1 MASNWAS
8 GIQVVTA
15 PQVGEPK
22 RVTLVVP
29 YYQNALFLETQAQ
42 VWRTYPSEASI
53 VLVDDGSP
61 EPAKLPS
68 DLASARLFR
77 IDQDVPWNWLAAR
90 NIGAHHASDGWL
102 LLTDMDHVVPLD
114 TMRNVVHGQH
124 DPKVVYGFSRRE
136 HTGAEI
142 PPHSASF
149 LMTRDMFWKI
159 GGYDEALSGHYG
171 TDGVYRKEIRKH
183 AKMQILS
190 DVLVRYEYVD
200 DSSTSAY
207 QRKLPTDTA
216 AIQRLVSSRP
226 STWTPRVLSFP
237 YHEVAL

>member
-8 GIQVVTA
+8 GCQVVTA
-15 PQVGEPK
+15 PQVGAPK

-29 YYQNALFLETQAQ
+29 YYQNALFLETQAAI
-42 VWRTYPSEASI
+42 WRTYPSEASI

-68 DLASARLFR
+68 GLDRVRLFR

-90 NIGAHHASDGWL
+90 NIGAHHAADGWL

-114 TMRNVVHGQH
+114 TMRAVIHGQH
-124 DPKVVYGFSRRE
+124 DPSVVYGFSRRE

-159 GGYDEALSGHYG
+159 GGYDEALAGHYG
-171 TDGVYRKEIRKH
+171 SDGVYRKEIRKH
-183 AKMQILS
+183 APIQILS

-207 QRKLPTDTA
+207 RRKLPEDTA
-216 AIQRLVSSRP
+216 AIQRLVAARP